1 MSEKA
6 LIGILVI
13 ILSCLVIVLSVVAL
27 NPANGGNT
35 DDSDYDSGENS
46 SIPVVTS
53 SESEDYSTDNTS
65 SDQPSEESLLESGNS
80 QEESF
85 EISDEEREWTY
96 AIDITPY
103 LRYIDPEDHDE
114 FTILVNKASSPLPA
128 NYVPKNLV
136 LSPNARPGRQEN
148 CYMNATVAKALEAF
162 LKEAAYYG
170 YKDITVT
177 NAYRSYDY
185 QYYLFY
191 DYYFKQEASRNPGK
205 TQEEVLRIVET
216 YCFPPGR
223 SEHQT
228 GLCMD
233 MHNVDVGKQETF
245 NNTPA
250 ARWLEENAYRFGFIL
265 RYPAGKEHITG
276 AVYESW
282 HFRFVGR
289 TLATYLHDNGLTLD
303 EYYAGN
309 HDAYNK

>member
-1 MSEKA
+1 M
-6 LIGILVI
+6 
-13 ILSCLVIVLSVVAL
+13 
-27 NPANGGNT
+27 
-35 DDSDYDSGENS
+35 
-46 SIPVVTS
+46 
-53 SESEDYSTDNTS
+53 
-65 SDQPSEESLLESGNS
+65 
-80 QEESF
+80 
-85 EISDEEREWTY
+85 
-96 AIDITPY
+96 
-103 LRYIDPEDHDE
+103 
-114 FTILVNKASSPLPA
+114 
-128 NYVPKNLV
+128 
-136 LSPNARPGRQEN
+136 
-148 CYMNATVAKALEAF
+148 
-162 LKEAAYYG
+162 
-170 YKDITVT
+170 
-177 NAYRSYDY
+177 
-185 QYYLFY
+185 
-191 DYYFKQEASRNPGK
+191 
-205 TQEEVLRIVET
+205 LRIVET